1 MNAICMNNTSNYA
14 KNRLM
19 NILISDRIGCTPEI
33 ISELKNS
40 ISRTLNSYLDI
51 EPSGIDIQI
60 NERILLATVPISNI
74 YKKKDNEKCESNGNR
89 REEIQT
95 D

>member
-1 MNAICMNNTSNYA
+1 MNTICMNSTGDYA

-33 ISELKNS
+33 INELKNS
-40 ISRTLNSYLDI
+40 IAKTLNSYLDI

-60 NERILLATVPISNI
+60 NERVLLAAVPISNVYI
-74 YKKKDNEKCESNGNR
+74 KRDKEECDSDGNG
-89 REEIQT
+89 REEVQT

>member
-1 MNAICMNNTSNYA
+1 MSTMCINNTSEYA

-33 ISELKNS
+33 ISELKSS
-40 ISRTLNSYLDI
+40 ISKSLSRYIDI
-51 EPSGIDIQI
+51 EPSGIDIEI
-60 NERILLATVPISNI
+60 NERILLASVPISKI
-74 YKKKDNEKCESNGNR
+74 YIKKDNEKCETDGNR
-89 REEIQT
+89 REEVQT